1 MAALGELDPA
11 GEPLHP
17 PVAYPTSENGFIV
30 VRADVGGLAPPPAAG
45 SRRSVPSRPTG
56 SGGDA
61 PTEATLVVGVCE
73 SRHAGRLDLVEWI
86 EYHEWLRRC
95 AADEVGRGP
104 NGGPLTGVLGVLADR
119 EMTFE
124 YPARTDE
131 LLRGLEGIG
140 VVRQRIIKAIGG
152 VTAANA
158 ILAQS
163 QGLTVDEAET
173 VRFTRVF
180 VGTPS
185 RRGDDGVLR
194 THLVCWVVDEIGRL
208 ITEGLFF
215 AHSGNEYRAKIGQLA
230 QEHLHLWIDGGVSW
244 VGIMEDRGEVT
255 VRRDFASP
263 ERWLKGRRVA
273 VLGCGALGAP
283 IAEMCVR
290 AGAAEVG
297 LIDNDVVTPG
307 VLVRQNFYDHDIGVN
322 KAVALADRLNKI
334 SASTIVVAN
343 AATAERALLHAHA
356 PPPDFDLV
364 IDATADNALSGLL
377 ELRRAASRDTWPPVV
392 SVMIGHDAK
401 RGLVTVAKPGATGA
415 QRHILRSVALAART
429 EPNLGLA
436 DVADDF
442 FPCDPRRPTFQPEP
456 GCSSPTFTGSAAEL
470 AALAGHLFHAGVV
483 ALAGGGPA
491 EADEPMVAAVVRLGD
506 AGGVR
511 WLGWQNDC
519 LSVDTENGYEVRFSQ
534 PALSRMAAEVRRG
547 ARLRGPKVET
557 GGLLLGQVDDACRC
571 VWVDDVSGPPPD
583 SWLSEVHFEH
593 GVEGVEDTVG
603 YHRGRS
609 GRLST
614 FVGMWHSH
622 PYGQAAPSPTD
633 RRAMHVLVAPVADG
647 PRRALVLI
655 VGGVGGEWD
664 DWLSGEGAPA
674 VFARF
679 VERAR
684 RARG

>member
-1 MAALGELDPA
+1 MTAPLGEGHRLAVRQLQDLEQVGERSMTVVVEPTAATLAGFAVVQISLDCYATPTATGGISLRQRERFLLWVPSDFPFRPPIVRTPHRRWADVPHVQWGSTICLYAAPSVEWVPADGMRGLVWRLRLWLAMAALGELDPA

-415 QRHILRSVALAART
+415 QRHILRSVALAPGRNPISDSPMSLTTSFPATR
-429 EPNLGLA
+429 EGRPFSLSR
-436 DVADDF
+436 DV
-442 FPCDPRRPTFQPEP
+442 RRPR
-456 GCSSPTFTGSAAEL
+456 SP
-470 AALAGHLFHAGVV
+470 
-483 ALAGGGPA
+483 
-491 EADEPMVAAVVRLGD
+491 VRL
-506 AGGVR
+506 
-511 WLGWQNDC
+511 
-519 LSVDTENGYEVRFSQ
+519 LSSRRS
-534 PALSRMAAEVRRG
+534 PAIYSMRG
-547 ARLRGPKVET
+547 L
-557 GGLLLGQVDDACRC
+557 
-571 VWVDDVSGPPPD
+571 
-583 SWLSEVHFEH
+583 
-593 GVEGVEDTVG
+593 
-603 YHRGRS
+603 
-609 GRLST
+609 
-614 FVGMWHSH
+614 
-622 PYGQAAPSPTD
+622 
-633 RRAMHVLVAPVADG
+633 
-647 PRRALVLI
+647 
-655 VGGVGGEWD
+655 
-664 DWLSGEGAPA
+664 
-674 VFARF
+674 
-679 VERAR
+679 
-684 RARG
+684 